1 MNFVLLLLQIIEA
14 MSILSEVGRVIIQMA
29 EVATQEPVKQLI
41 IHQHHFN
48 EDLRTSFQEE
58 FLPLILITLE
68 PQIFLE
74 INSLT
79 VMN

>member
-1 MNFVLLLLQIIEA
+1 MNFVLLLQMIEA
-14 MSILSEVGRVIIQMA
+14 MSILSEIGRVIQMA
-29 EVATQEPVKQLI
+29 EVATQELVKQLI
-41 IHQHHFN
+41 IHLRHFN

-74 INSLT
+74 INSPT

>member
-1 MNFVLLLLQIIEA
+1 MNFVLLQMIEA
-14 MSILSEVGRVIIQMA
+14 ISILLEIGRVIQMV
-29 EVATQEPVKQLI
+29 EVATQELVKLLV
-41 IHQHHFN
+41 IHLHHFN
-48 EDLRTSFQEE
+48 EDLRISFQEE
-58 FLPLILITLE
+58 FLPLILTTLE